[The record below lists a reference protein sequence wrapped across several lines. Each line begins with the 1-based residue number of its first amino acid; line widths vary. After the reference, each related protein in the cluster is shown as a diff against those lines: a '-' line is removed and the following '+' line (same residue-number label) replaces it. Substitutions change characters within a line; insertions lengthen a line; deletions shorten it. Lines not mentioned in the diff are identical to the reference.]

1 MVSWNNF
8 VECCFFQ
15 KVTRLLSRHVLR
27 VYQGPLATSKEI
39 TAKNVTFKKSSRF
52 SNFFYRDYFN
62 SLKTSNICK
71 FSGIE
76 FLGPNPSW
84 EGERKICHG
93 VVKASIKLPVRE
105 FHVTKCATSRAVF
118 FFANLSLPSPS
129 SLKKLP
135 NLFNRDFPLW
145 SCKKTFSFGHII
157 SPLLAK
163 PVQSR

>member
-1 MVSWNNF
+1 MNGVMKQF

-27 VYQGPLATSKEI
+27 VCQGPLATSKAI
-39 TAKNVTFKKSSRF
+39 TAKNVTFKKSLRF

-76 FLGPNPSW
+76 FLGPNPKLRRRKKNLSW
-84 EGERKICHG
+84 GGYVLHKTFCQGISHYKVCYITC
-93 VVKASIKLPVRE
+93 K
-105 FHVTKCATSRAVF
+105 VF

-135 NLFNRDFPLW
+135 NLFNRDFPL
-145 SCKKTFSFGHII
+145 
-157 SPLLAK
+157 
-163 PVQSR
+163 

>member
-1 MVSWNNF
+1 MNGVMKQF

-27 VYQGPLATSKEI
+27 VCQGPLATSKAI
-39 TAKNVTFKKSSRF
+39 TAKNVTFKKSLRF

-71 FSGIE
+71 FSGID
-76 FLGPNPSW
+76 FLGLNPKLRRRKKNLSW
-84 EGERKICHG
+84 GGYVLHKTFCQGISHYKVCYITC
-93 VVKASIKLPVRE
+93 K
-105 FHVTKCATSRAVF
+105 VF

-135 NLFNRDFPLW
+135 NLFNRDFPL
-145 SCKKTFSFGHII
+145 
-157 SPLLAK
+157 
-163 PVQSR
+163 

>member
-39 TAKNVTFKKSSRF
+39 SAKNVTFKKSLRF

-71 FSGIE
+71 FSGID
-76 FLGPNPSW
+76 FLGPNPKLRRRKKNLSW
-84 EGERKICHG
+84 GGYVLHKTFCQGISHYKVCYITC
-93 VVKASIKLPVRE
+93 K
-105 FHVTKCATSRAVF
+105 VF
-118 FFANLSLPSPS
+118 FFCQSLVAVAVAVVVEKAP
-129 SLKKLP
+129 
-135 NLFNRDFPLW
+135 
-145 SCKKTFSFGHII
+145 
-157 SPLLAK
+157 
-163 PVQSR
+163 

>member
-1 MVSWNNF
+1 MFWGSVR
-8 VECCFFQ
+8 E
-15 KVTRLLSRHVLR
+15 
-27 VYQGPLATSKEI
+27 GPLATSKAI
-39 TAKNVTFKKSSRF
+39 TAKNVTFKKSLGF

-76 FLGPNPSW
+76 FLGPNPKLRRRKKNLSW
-84 EGERKICHG
+84 GGYVLHKTFCQGI
-93 VVKASIKLPVRE
+93 
-105 FHVTKCATSRAVF
+105 HVTKCATSRAKF

-135 NLFNRDFPLW
+135 NLFNRDFTLW

-163 PVQSR
+163 LVQSR

>member
-1 MVSWNNF
+1 MFWGSVR
-8 VECCFFQ
+8 E
-15 KVTRLLSRHVLR
+15 
-27 VYQGPLATSKEI
+27 GPLATSKAI
-39 TAKNVTFKKSSRF
+39 TAKNVTFKKSLRF

-71 FSGIE
+71 FSGID
-76 FLGPNPSW
+76 FLGPNPKLRRRKKNLSW
-84 EGERKICHG
+84 GGYVLHKTE
-93 VVKASIKLPVRE
+93 LPVRE
-105 FHVTKCATSRAVF
+105 FTLQSVLHHLQSFF

-145 SCKKTFSFGHII
+145 SRKKTFSFGHII

-163 PVQSR
+163 LVQSR